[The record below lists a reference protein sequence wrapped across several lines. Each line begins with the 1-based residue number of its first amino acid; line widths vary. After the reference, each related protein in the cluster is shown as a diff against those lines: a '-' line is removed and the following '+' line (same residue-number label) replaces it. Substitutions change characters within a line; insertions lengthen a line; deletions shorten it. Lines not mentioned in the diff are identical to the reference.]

1 MPDFGLYVPI
11 LGMKSTR
18 ILGFHAEDGLGL
30 EVAVQSVR
38 SKLAADAGLLEAAKR
53 GNQVIVDA
61 VNMHPAGD

>member
-18 ILGFHAEDGLGL
+18 ILGLHAQNGLGL

-38 SKLAADAGLLEAAKR
+38 PELAADAGLLEAAKR
-53 GNQVIVDA
+53 GNQVVMDTID
-61 VNMHPAGD
+61 MHPAGD